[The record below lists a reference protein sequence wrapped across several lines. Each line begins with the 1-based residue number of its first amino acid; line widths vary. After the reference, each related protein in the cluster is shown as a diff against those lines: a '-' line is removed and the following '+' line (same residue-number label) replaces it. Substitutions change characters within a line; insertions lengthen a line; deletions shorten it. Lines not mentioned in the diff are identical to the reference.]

1 MADKLWLGTDSGNVG
16 DWDTAANWSPSGV
29 PVATDDVIFQNSSQ
43 DVLTGLDQSA
53 VALNS
58 VTFDQ
63 SYTGR
68 IGTGAS
74 DFLEIQCS
82 TCVIGQVR
90 SSTGTQTGSKRLNLD
105 FGTTTAC
112 QVSVYNTASSAI
124 DQNRQP
130 LRIRA
135 VNAGTDLFV
144 YGGSLSVS
152 DDADNTSTLGDI
164 ELNNSSTV
172 NIGRGVT
179 LTNINLNGGTINTQ
193 SSVTTANVRN
203 GTLNFYDDIVASTI
217 TTLTQSGG
225 IVNHFA
231 IGTITTVTLTG
242 GTLDL
247 TKTQQAKTVTN
258 MTVGGGTLIT
268 DSTNVTITNDIQL
281 TANLKQ
287 TITFR

>member
-1 MADKLWLGTDSGNVG
+1 MADKLWIGTDSGNVG
-16 DWDTAANWSPSGV
+16 DWDTADNWSPSGV

-74 DFLEIQCS
+74 DFLQIQCS

-112 QVSVYNTASSAI
+112 QISVYNTSSSAI

-135 VNAGTDLFV
+135 NNASTDLRI
-144 YGGSLSVS
+144 YGGSMSVS
-152 DDADNTSTLGDI
+152 DDSDNTTVLGDI
-164 ELNNSSTV
+164 EVHNTGTV
-172 NIGRGVT
+172 NVGRSVT
-179 LTNINLNGGTINTQ
+179 QTNINLNGGTLNSQ
-193 SSVTTANVRN
+193 SSVTSADVSA
-203 GTLNFYDDIVASTI
+203 GTLNFYDNISASTI
-217 TTLTQSGG
+217 GTLTMSGG
-225 IVNHFA
+225 VVNHFA
-231 IGTITTVTLTG
+231 SGTITTINLNG

-247 TKTQQAKTVTN
+247 TKTQQSKTVTSITKGYCGYN
-258 MTVGGGTLIT
+258 KDNLQNSLFTDLIQT
-268 DSTNVTITNDIQL
+268 DFGVVIL
-281 TANLKQ
+281 
-287 TITFR
+287 